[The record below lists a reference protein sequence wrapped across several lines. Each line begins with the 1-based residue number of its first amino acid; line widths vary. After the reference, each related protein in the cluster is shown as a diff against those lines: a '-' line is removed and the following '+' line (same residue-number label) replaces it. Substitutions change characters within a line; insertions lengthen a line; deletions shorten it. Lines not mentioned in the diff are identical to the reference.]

1 MPRIDGCVNKASH
14 KSSSGF
20 TGAVTAR
27 TRRVVTARRA
37 MVSSLSA
44 ETASNDDARDD
55 DDDDDNACSLSVLEL
70 SLFCEEQT
78 TEAAADDAMPDYVE
92 DHESLARPKASWA
105 VPVMLLARPKAPSS
119 KSNVP
124 NAELHSAI
132 NKKETKE
139 KKGKLP
145 IRTSFNSV
153 IDLNGLEASAE
164 PTVACKA
171 ESSTRSRRSPCQ
183 ACRLLADGGRGP
195 NFCYDCA
202 EEYINFAYPQ
212 GIMARVRREH
222 VGPILWFPEHGS
234 SAPESRLRPPTPSEV
249 AISVALS
256 VATNRHAHVPKIGRR
271 RGCF

>member
-1 MPRIDGCVNKASH
+1 MRQQGATQVF
-14 KSSSGF
+14 F
-20 TGAVTAR
+20 TRRHRAVTAR

-37 MVSSLSA
+37 MVTSLLA
-44 ETASNDDARDD
+44 ETASNDDARDDDD

-119 KSNVP
+119 KSN
-124 NAELHSAI
+124 
-132 NKKETKE
+132 TKE